1 MSQYRRN
8 QHTSNSTLKVEDRE
22 NVFKQANTIIITSN
36 EKEIENGIKI
46 VDNNKSNGSILSS
59 KDVVDK
65 IRYF

>member
-8 QHTSNSTLKVEDRE
+8 QHTSASTLKVEDRE